1 MIVRFDTKAVKQQKQ
16 ESTLGVDNDAATLHE
31 NVSETDATLS
41 RTKAQL
47 NEEGDDR
54 GDVTTNAIAEE
65 EDAAETPKVENKEA
79 QAKG

>member
-65 EDAAETPKVENKEA
+65 DAAETPKVENKEA